1 MLLLL
6 WKVEENVRERER
18 WLCKTN
24 RPRGAL
30 GDLVGFLGCSGSKMS
45 LSPLLFLPLPL
56 LCGWRWLLRPPFT
69 LARSLVSIPLSQM
82 SVTNILSSGGDGGR
96 GAFPPRPSP
105 SDAFLHSSSRIFGIQ
120 SVVRERSLGGRPAK
134 QEWSPKATRSSAYPP
149 PQVLDRHGQHNSV
162 L

>member
-69 LARSLVSIPLSQM
+69 LALA
-82 SVTNILSSGGDGGR
+82 LSSPSR
-96 GAFPPRPSP
+96 FHRCQLQISFLAAETSEEVHFLLVRRRRTPFFIPPREY
-105 SDAFLHSSSRIFGIQ
+105 LEYK
-120 SVVRERSLGGRPAK
+120 VWCVRG
-134 QEWSPKATRSSAYPP
+134 
-149 PQVLDRHGQHNSV
+149 V
-162 L
+162 